1 VVTDH
6 GAVRVSTEGRIVV
19 ISINRPEARNAVNQE
34 VALGIEAAL
43 DLLENDES
51 LWVGV
56 LTAAPPVFCAGAD
69 LKEISAGRRFG
80 LRTERGG
87 FAGIVARQRTKPLIA
102 AVEGAAL
109 AGGTEICL
117 ACDTIVASS
126 DGQLWNPR
134 GKAQPRRLPGGA
146 LFRLPRKL
154 PWNVAMEMAMTGEPI
169 TAERAYQFGLVTQL
183 TAPGKA
189 VEQGLALASAIAA
202 NPPIAVTG
210 SSASDAGVC
219 RETNRRD
226 GRLSELAMAEAM
238 ASEDNKEGL
247 AAFIEKRTRRLDGSV
262 NHHR

>member
-1 VVTDH
+1 
-6 GAVRVSTEGRIVV
+6 VRVSREGRVAV
-19 ISINRPEARNAVNQE
+19 ILIDRPEARNAVNEE

-43 DLLENDES
+43 DLLESDDS

-56 LTAAPPVFCAGAD
+56 LTATPPVFCAGAD

-126 DGQLWNPR
+126 AASFGIPEVKRSL
-134 GKAQPRRLPGGA
+134 AASGGA

-154 PWNVAMEMAMTGEPI
+154 PWNVAMEMAMTGDPI
-169 TAERAYQFGLVTQL
+169 SAERAYQWGLVTQL
-183 TAPGKA
+183 TPPGKA
-189 VEQGLALASAIAA
+189 VEQGLVLASAIAA
-202 NPPIAVTG
+202 NPPVAVRAARRAMLACAADESTG
-210 SSASDAGVC
+210 WK
-219 RETNRRD
+219 
-226 GRLSELAMAEAM
+226 LSEQAMAEAM

-247 AAFIEKRTRRLDGSV
+247 AAFIEKRPAIWTGR
-262 NHHR
+262 